1 MHVLSQAP
9 VQVTSQVPL
18 HVALQ
23 PILHDVV
30 QSFEQVRLQ
39 KFPQPEQP
47 DEVEL
52 LAQLSPH
59 PELHELLQPVLP
71 PSSPP
76 SFPEVAVDEPSHP
89 DVQVFIQLLLHD
101 VPQPLAAEPT
111 QLPLHDVPQPDCAD
125 PTQLLLHDA
134 PQPDC
139 AEPTQLLLHPNCGSS
154 PQPIRVGP
162 NTTAPIIGN
171 VRIKLFLKNSL
182 RFMLRQYLHSVSFS
196 YQSLIV

>member
-111 QLPLHDVPQPDCAD
+111 QLPLHDVPQPDWAE

-182 RFMLRQYLHSVSFS
+182 RFMLRKA
-196 YQSLIV
+196 LINLVAMILSRY